1 MPNALFALS
10 AYFKDGLWMFDDP
23 LLDIYE
29 EPFVAGADM
38 MFDVMSGRINN
49 PKIHQCSIVFAA
61 TPIPNSDVHVVLS
74 RPDGW
79 DGHFYI
85 VRQFIDELAGFEFWL
100 CPALLAF
107 LPEAPQEIFVKV
119 MSSSIAQPHT

>member
-1 MPNALFALS
+1 M
-10 AYFKDGLWMFDDP
+10 
-23 LLDIYE
+23 
-29 EPFVAGADM
+29 
-38 MFDVMSGRINN
+38 
-49 PKIHQCSIVFAA
+49 
-61 TPIPNSDVHVVLS
+61 LS

-107 LPEAPQEIFVKV
+107 FPEAPQEVFVKV
-119 MSSSIAQPHT
+119 MAHPLRSLIPNGISHHVCVRFGC

>member
-1 MPNALFALS
+1 
-10 AYFKDGLWMFDDP
+10 MFN
-23 LLDIYE
+23 
-29 EPFVAGADM
+29 
-38 MFDVMSGRINN
+38 VMSGRINN
-49 PKIHQCSIVFAA
+49 PKINQCAIVFAE
-61 TPIPNSDVHVVLS
+61 TPIPDSDVHVVLS

-107 LPEAPQEIFVKV
+107 FPEAPQEIFVKV